1 VTPLSTQAYAP
12 VLPLFVT
19 DALGLP
25 VVVAGLF
32 VAALAAGSL
41 CSHMLVARLLKYNS
55 VRSVLLVAH
64 LVRTLA
70 AILYVAAVVYRN
82 DVRRASA
89 LLLSS
94 RLLHGLTLNTSA
106 LPVRAQAAGC
116 SPSAY
121 HAQTAAVP
129 TLQTVV
135 SRQCA
140 ISTTRCGAPPWRVA
154 ADCRLCGDALRRACG
169 RACACR
175 APSAPQRSRG

>member
-1 VTPLSTQAYAP
+1 MPTPEPPACSARHVTVLPPTTEPPAWKARAAAPPTSQPLPSAATGYALWVFALNNLVTPLSTQAYAP

-55 VRSVLLVAH
+55 VRFVLLVAH

-116 SPSAY
+116 
-121 HAQTAAVP
+121 
-129 TLQTVV
+129 
-135 SRQCA
+135 
-140 ISTTRCGAPPWRVA
+140 
-154 ADCRLCGDALRRACG
+154 
-169 RACACR
+169 
-175 APSAPQRSRG
+175 